1 MKKFTII
8 ISVCS
13 VEAANNVQ
21 KILTEESIN
30 YAVRNKV
37 SLYCSSEKKK
47 TKDGADVIISTHDG
61 NFLFVFG
68 VELGLKMH
76 TLCPHNVNCKQY
88 AFQNN

>member
-13 VEAANNVQ
+13 IEAANNVQ
-21 KILTEESIN
+21 AIISTESVL
-30 YAVRNKV
+30 YATRNKV
-37 SLYCSSEKKK
+37 SLFVSCEKKK
-47 TKDGADVIISTHDG
+47 TKDGADVIIGSHDG
-61 NFLFVFG
+61 NFLFALG

-76 TLCPHNVNCKQY
+76 TICPHNINCKQY